1 MASRAA
7 SRCASGATYREISGF
22 APPRCYA
29 QYVGGISNGMPLCV
43 GGQQDVYHVAFLQ
56 RFAVMLNHAAWVG
69 VQMLSFRRSIQE
81 DDGFH

>member
-1 MASRAA
+1 ML
-7 SRCASGATYREISGF
+7 
-22 APPRCYA
+22 
-29 QYVGGISNGMPLCV
+29 LCV
-43 GGQQDVYHVAFLQ
+43 GGQQDVYHAAFLQ